1 MTEKRKAYFKL
12 KVQGFDDVLYADS
25 YELANDERMLLFIRD
40 VLLERRQLEEAF
52 DYIYIREVNVT
63 LENGKEVARVRMKP
77 ICDVS
82 DDNLFALREKVCDLL
97 LSVFDEKSGA
107 GK

>member
-1 MTEKRKAYFKL
+1 VTERRKAYFKL
-12 KVQGFDDVLYADS
+12 KVEGFDDVLYADS

-52 DYIYIREVNVT
+52 DHIYTQEVDIT
-63 LENGKEVARVRMKP
+63 LEDEMEVARVRMKP
-77 ICDVS
+77 ICNVS
-82 DDNLFALREKVCDLL
+82 DDNLLALREKVCDLL
-97 LSVFDEKSGA
+97 LSVFDEKLGA

>member
-63 LENGKEVARVRMKP
+63 LENGKNTGTEGRGRT
-77 ICDVS
+77 D
-82 DDNLFALREKVCDLL
+82 
-97 LSVFDEKSGA
+97 
-107 GK
+107 